1 MLLHRG
7 RSKDEPRSKSLGPTF
22 MTSQQVGQQPFASD
36 VLRSSSPLKFFSS
49 SAVSQPSKP
58 VDSQKAW
65 TADFLTDLRS
75 NRPAR
80 PSGSRPLPA
89 RHAKTMPIPTLEPP
103 IRPLSAMSKSLFTA
117 QQTESTVSHL
127 QEASASAVSPRWAE
141 SAMSMREYTGRPLAQ
156 QPVVGV
162 ATRDFT
168 ASTLSPDPQS
178 KVAPETTPKI
188 KYIERGQRWMEK
200 QEAKSLKEAL
210 EDMDLREEQRVHAA
224 AQDEATDLVWKHRNS
239 GAPYKNPHQPR
250 DYKQHLRRGS
260 YAQSQ
265 SVGQNGVLPVG
276 KRKEDHGKRSV
287 SNGSSSTKSNSEPSG
302 GSRISSGSSNGH
314 AQAKTNASEE
324 AVTNSVVDRNAAK
337 NKTYKNLTFPLP
349 PTKVFKH
356 RRSSGSRSRHVS
368 GEARQSLFK
377 NPEDQIYE
385 EPEEAAA
392 ITAQTEAISDKPLPL
407 KPKTR
412 NSSRTFNDTKKVF
425 DRPAST
431 TVIADTKFSKYDIHN
446 NPPSQSLNPSYLRN
460 SLPAT
465 VDSSIRN
472 TDSEVRVDTPQMK
485 NGIEIRSAEIRAAT
499 SMRLKDRSP
508 KLPSPTFVS
517 DRPGRP
523 IISFDRDYK
532 PRQVELKQEHT
543 STNTFTS
550 RDEVNKTLP
559 SLPSKPQMPPST
571 ASAPAIPTINILD
584 SARVQGDNQPTVP
597 TIEIESIP
605 EISVSDFSIP
615 LIAASESPAPRPLPR
630 AASNVRTT
638 QGQRPLPHHSSTAPV
653 PSNKS
658 HWTPALSRAT
668 AQCAA
673 CALPISGRIVSAA
686 SQRFHPACFN
696 CFQCGELLECVAFY
710 PEPETSRNAR
720 LARIQARLN
729 HEQLSPEDACHTEQ
743 DDGDDGLRFYC
754 HLDFHENFSPRCRSC
769 KTPIEGE
776 VVVACGGEWHVG
788 HFFCAECGD
797 PFDANT
803 PFVEKDG
810 FAWCVDCHS
819 RRFSGKCA
827 GCRKPIINMV
837 VKALGR
843 EWHDVCFCCKV
854 CITHVHLYS
863 EDLFH

>member
-1 MLLHRG
+1 
-7 RSKDEPRSKSLGPTF
+7 
-22 MTSQQVGQQPFASD
+22 MTSQQVGQQSFASD
-36 VLRSSSPLKFFSS
+36 IPRSSSPLKFFSS

-65 TADFLTDLRS
+65 TAEFLTDLRS

-89 RHAKTMPIPTLEPP
+89 RHAKTTPIPTLELS
-103 IRPLSAMSKSLFTA
+103 IRPSSAMSKALPAT
-117 QQTESTVSHL
+117 QQTGSTVNYPQERSSSAMSH
-127 QEASASAVSPRWAE
+127 RRAE
-141 SAMSMREYTGRPLAQ
+141 SAMSTREYTGRPLAQ
-156 QPVVGV
+156 QLIVGV
-162 ATRDFT
+162 AKRDFT
-168 ASTLSPDPQS
+168 ASTTLADVESEA
-178 KVAPETTPKI
+178 APSTTPNI
-188 KYIERGQRWMEK
+188 KYIERGQRWIEK

-210 EDMDLREEQRVHAA
+210 EDMDLREEQRIHAA

-239 GAPYKNPHQPR
+239 GIPYKNPDKPR

-260 YAQSQ
+260 YAKSQ
-265 SVGQNGVLPVG
+265 SIGQYGVLAVGKKAKGQNQ
-276 KRKEDHGKRSV
+276 RSV
-287 SNGSSSTKSNSEPSG
+287 SDGSSSTKSHSDAFG
-302 GSRISSGSSNGH
+302 GSRASSGSSNGH
-314 AQAKTNASEE
+314 TQADTNGTQE
-324 AVTNSVVDRNAAK
+324 AAANSGIGYNAAK
-337 NKTYKNLTFPLP
+337 NKTYENLTFPLP
-349 PTKVFKH
+349 PTRVFSR

-368 GEARQSLFK
+368 GERRQSLFK

-385 EPEEAAA
+385 EPDEVAVM
-392 ITAQTEAISDKPLPL
+392 TAQTEAISMEPQPL

-412 NSSRTFNDTKKVF
+412 NTSGTFNDTKKVF
-425 DRPAST
+425 DKPSST
-431 TVIADTKFSKYDIHN
+431 TLLAEKKFSKYEIHN

-460 SLPAT
+460 SLPPT
-465 VDSSIRN
+465 GNGSTWN
-472 TDSEVRVDTPQMK
+472 TRYEVPADIPPMK

-499 SMRLKDRSP
+499 SMRLKDRSS
-508 KLPSPTFVS
+508 KLPSPTVVS

-523 IISFDRDYK
+523 IVSFDRDYK

-543 STNTFTS
+543 PTSILTS
-550 RDEVNKTLP
+550 RNEANRALH
-559 SLPSKPQMPPST
+559 SLLGKRQMPPSI
-571 ASAPAIPTINILD
+571 ASAPAIPTINILE
-584 SARVQGDNQPTVP
+584 SPGFEINNQPVIP
-597 TIEIESIP
+597 TIEIAGVP
-605 EISVSDFSIP
+605 EISVSEPSIP
-615 LIAASESPAPRPLPR
+615 VIATSESPTPRRPLPR
-630 AASNVRTT
+630 AANTMQAM
-638 QGQRPLPHHSSTAPV
+638 QGQRPLPHYSSTVPV
-653 PSNKS
+653 PSSKS
-658 HWTPALSRAT
+658 HWTPTSSRST

-686 SQRFHPACFN
+686 SQLFHPACFN

-710 PEPETSRNAR
+710 PEPDTSRNAR
-720 LARIQARLN
+720 LARIKARLN

-754 HLDFHENFSPRCRSC
+754 HLDFHENFSPRCKSC

-827 GCRKPIINMV
+827 GCRKPITDMV

-843 EWHDVCFCCKV
+843 EWHDGCFCCKV
-854 CITHVHLYS
+854 CITEVHLYS
-863 EDLFH
+863 EDLFSLT